1 MLKINT
7 ISNSISLPEW
17 DHRAGL
23 AENGLKLILRDA
35 IRNVTNYIKI
45 HKMTMA
51 QLVNIKTRNTRLK
64 FNLPNT
70 DAIVEWDFKTSR
82 LERDKDE
89 ECYSAWI
96 ERLWERSIETTP
108 KIDKK
113 KWQETTTLPDVCI
126 DSVNNYHLYTMH
138 KDFFDFHEIFY

>member
-1 MLKINT
+1 MK
-7 ISNSISLPEW
+7 
-17 DHRAGL
+17 
-23 AENGLKLILRDA
+23 
-35 IRNVTNYIKI
+35 
-45 HKMTMA
+45 MA
-51 QLVNIKTRNTRLK
+51 QHTNTMKRKTRLK

-70 DAIVEWDFKTSR
+70 DAIVDWDFKTSR

-113 KWQETTTLPDVCI
+113 K
-126 DSVNNYHLYTMH
+126 
-138 KDFFDFHEIFY
+138 